1 MGLIENR
8 LYPIINGNAL
18 QHPCQVWDSWF
29 RQGMCVTCWVLWEKE
44 VAGIEVVQFSV
55 AEKAQLLTRRCDLP
69 GRDQTQFLFLGH

>member
-1 MGLIENR
+1 
-8 LYPIINGNAL
+8 
-18 QHPCQVWDSWF
+18 
-29 RQGMCVTCWVLWEKE
+29 MCVTCWVLWDKE